1 MRSSQTGRGRL
12 PWAMSLVVLCGVLG
26 ALLGCRRDPPPQAPV
41 ERTAFV
47 ARACPAL
54 ELGTEPLNL
63 KNARLFVEVADVNA
77 RNLPQP
83 VGDWLQQNAVKV
95 RSSANL
101 VAFPDV
107 PTTVPWGQCVD
118 QVCSTSKLSIT
129 LTARL
134 PAAVAQPI
142 QLALRIDEA
151 VAEGSSAAPRT
162 LLDGTLQL
170 VHQQPSVLAPTPEVS
185 DGSLIVTGYLLRSL
199 EDLHAVM
206 ACQAEQAERAKEL
219 D

>member
-1 MRSSQTGRGRL
+1 MTSRRTGRVSMR
-12 PWAMSLVVLCGVLG
+12 WASACVAVL
-26 ALLGCRRDPPPQAPV
+26 ACRGSGPAETPA

-47 ARACPAL
+47 ARSCPAL
-54 ELGTEPLNL
+54 ELGSEPLKL
-63 KNARLFVEVADVNA
+63 KDARLFVEVVDVQA

-83 VGDWLQQNAVKV
+83 LAGWLQQNAVTV

-101 VAFPDV
+101 VAFPNV
-107 PTTVPWGQCVD
+107 PTTMPWGQCVD
-118 QVCSTSKLSIT
+118 TVCSSAQLSIT

-134 PAAVAQPI
+134 PERVAAPI

-151 VAEGSSAAPRT
+151 AAEGSDAAPRT
-162 LLDGTLQL
+162 LLDTTLQL
-170 VHQQPSVLAPTPEVS
+170 LHQQPAVLPPAAEVS
-185 DGSLIVTGYLLRSL
+185 DGSLIVTGYLLRRL

-206 ACQAEQAERAKEL
+206 SCQAQQAEQAKAL

>member
-1 MRSSQTGRGRL
+1 MRASQTG
-12 PWAMSLVVLCGVLG
+12 WASACRASAFIAGLCCAHG
-26 ALLGCRRDPPPQAPV
+26 ALACRSAPPQAPA

-47 ARACPAL
+47 ARACPGL
-54 ELGTEPLNL
+54 ELGPEPLNL
-63 KNARLFVEVADVNA
+63 KNARLFVEVADVQA

-83 VGDWLQQNAVKV
+83 LGGWLQQNAVKV

-118 QVCSTSKLSIT
+118 EVCSTSKLSIT

-134 PAAVAQPI
+134 PEAVAGPI

-151 VAEGSSAAPRT
+151 AAEGASTSPRI
-162 LLDGTLQL
+162 LLDTTLQL
-170 VHQQPSVLAPTPEVS
+170 AHQQPAVLTPAPEVS
-185 DGSLIVTGYLLRSL
+185 DGSLIVTGYLLRRL

-206 ACQAEQAERAKEL
+206 SCQAEQAERAREL

>member
-1 MRSSQTGRGRL
+1 MRSKQTGRASV
-12 PWAMSLVVLCGVLG
+12 PWASAGVVVLCCAQGVF
-26 ALLGCRRDPPPQAPV
+26 ACRRDPPAAPA

-47 ARACPAL
+47 ARACPGL
-54 ELGTEPLNL
+54 ELGSEPLNL
-63 KNARLFVEVADVNA
+63 KNARLYVEVADVQA

-83 VGDWLQQNAVKV
+83 VAGWLQQNAVKV

-118 QVCSTSKLSIT
+118 EVCSTAKLSIT

-134 PAAVAQPI
+134 PEAVTGTI

-151 VAEGSSAAPRT
+151 AAEGASKAPRT
-162 LLDGTLQL
+162 LLDTSLQL
-170 VHQQPSVLAPTPEVS
+170 GHQQPALLPPAPEVS
-185 DGSLIVTGYLLRSL
+185 DGSLIVTGYLLRRL

-206 ACQAEQAERAKEL
+206 SCQARQAESAKAL

>member
-1 MRSSQTGRGRL
+1 MMSRQRAKASLGWGSACIAVLACRGGT
-12 PWAMSLVVLCGVLG
+12 PA
-26 ALLGCRRDPPPQAPV
+26 QAP

-54 ELGTEPLNL
+54 ELGSEPLKL
-63 KNARLFVEVADVNA
+63 KDARLFVEVVDVQA

-83 VGDWLQQNAVKV
+83 LAGWLQQNAVTV

-101 VAFPDV
+101 VAFPNMA
-107 PTTVPWGQCVD
+107 TTMPWGQCVD
-118 QVCSTSKLSIT
+118 TVCSTAQLSIT

-134 PAAVAQPI
+134 PERVSDPI
-142 QLALRIDEA
+142 QVALRIDEA
-151 VAEGSSAAPRT
+151 AAEGSATAPRT
-162 LLDGTLQL
+162 LLDTTLQL
-170 VHQQPSVLAPTPEVS
+170 LHQQPVVLPPAAEVS
-185 DGSLIVTGYLLRSL
+185 DGSLIVTGYLLRRL

-206 ACQAEQAERAKEL
+206 SCQAEQAEQAKAQ